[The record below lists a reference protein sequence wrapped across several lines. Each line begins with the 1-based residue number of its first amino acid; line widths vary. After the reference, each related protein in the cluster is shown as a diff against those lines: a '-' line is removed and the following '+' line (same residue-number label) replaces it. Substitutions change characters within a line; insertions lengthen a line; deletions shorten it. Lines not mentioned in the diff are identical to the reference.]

1 MGTDLDHEDYLILMK
16 WFEFKF
22 ARDKAEKIPVAD
34 RRVFWKLTFVI
45 VINCLMW
52 PPHASQM
59 YCCYLPGVKEDRV
72 FPSTGIA

>member
-34 RRVFWKLTFVI
+34 RRVFWKLTF
-45 VINCLMW
+45 LQEQK
-52 PPHASQM
+52 A
-59 YCCYLPGVKEDRV
+59 EDDLLNKADEED
-72 FPSTGIA
+72 TA

>member
-34 RRVFWKLTFVI
+34 RRVFWKLTFLQEQKAEADLL
-45 VINCLMW
+45 NQ
-52 PPHASQM
+52 PDE
-59 YCCYLPGVKEDRV
+59 ED
-72 FPSTGIA
+72 SA

>member
-34 RRVFWKLTFVI
+34 RRVFWKLTF
-45 VINCLMW
+45 LQEQK
-52 PPHASQM
+52 A
-59 YCCYLPGVKEDRV
+59 EDD
-72 FPSTGIA
+72 PLNQPDEEDSA

>member
-34 RRVFWKLTFVI
+34 RRVFWKLTF
-45 VINCLMW
+45 LQEQK
-52 PPHASQM
+52 A
-59 YCCYLPGVKEDRV
+59 EDDLLNQ
-72 FPSTGIA
+72 PDEEDDI

>member
-34 RRVFWKLTFVI
+34 RRVFWKLTF
-45 VINCLMW
+45 LQEQK
-52 PPHASQM
+52 A
-59 YCCYLPGVKEDRV
+59 EDDLLNK
-72 FPSTGIA
+72 PDEEDSM